1 MATRIGASYP
11 ASLGMPRPRLSHS
24 RGTGIYFSMAL
35 RRAVLVPL
43 ALLLLAPSAASAQ
56 QRRYL
61 VELGAAAALTALDDT
76 TGYGTGYGGTARIG
90 VWLPLRF
97 SLEAEY
103 SYIRTKTDV
112 SDSSV
117 GVSSIGG
124 FLLYNIPLGTRSFAH
139 LKAGLGSIDYGRCAP
154 QSSAG
159 QGACGSA
166 ATWSAG
172 LGFRVGITPTL
183 LARADGA
190 VQRNIGG
197 ANDVGQTEFSNFGA
211 TLGLSVMLGSKA
223 LVDADGDGVID
234 ANDKCSGTPKG
245 ALVDRRGCPTDADS
259 DRVSD
264 GLDRCPSTPAGVEVD
279 ENGCPTDE
287 DNDGVPDGV
296 DRCRGT
302 PLGAA
307 INAVGCSSDADND
320 QVPDGLDR
328 CPDTPAGA
336 TVDALGCPS
345 DTDGDKVLDGLDRC
359 PDTPFGER
367 VNRDGCSAGATPR
380 QQPARPGV
388 QPPAQPAPAQPV
400 PGQSAAG
407 EAAPPPAATN
417 PVVLRDGAFALGSA
431 RLRAEAYPILDSVAA
446 ALAAAPTQRLEIGA
460 HTAASRA
467 ETDSRQLANLRIEA
481 VRSYLIG
488 KGVRPQRLVP
498 KFYGATVPVT
508 SDTTVAGRATNR
520 RIEIKPLPSGP

>member
-1 MATRIGASYP
+1 MA
-11 ASLGMPRPRLSHS
+11 
-24 RGTGIYFSMAL
+24 F

-43 ALLLLAPSAASAQ
+43 TLLLLASSSASAQ

-61 VELGAAAALTALDDT
+61 VELGAAGALTALDDT
-76 TGYGTGYGGTARIG
+76 TGYGTGYGGVGRIG

-103 SYIRTKTDV
+103 SYLRTKTET

-117 GVSSIGG
+117 GVTSIGG
-124 FLLYNIPLGTRSFAH
+124 FLLYNVPLGTRSFAH
-139 LKAGLGSIDYGRCAP
+139 LKAGLGSIDYGECAP

-166 ATWSAG
+166 ATWSLG
-172 LGFRVGITPTL
+172 LGLRVGITPTL
-183 LARADGA
+183 LARLDGG

-197 ANDVGQTEFSNFGA
+197 ADEVGQTEFSNFGGS
-211 TLGLSVMLGSKA
+211 LGLSVMLGSKA
-223 LVDADGDGVID
+223 LVDADGDGVLD
-234 ANDKCSGTPKG
+234 ADDKCPQTRRG
-245 ALVDRRGCPTDADS
+245 ALVNRQGCPTDADA
-259 DRVSD
+259 D
-264 GLDRCPSTPAGVEVD
+264 GVADGVDRCPSTPSGVRTD

-287 DNDGVPDGV
+287 DNDGIPDGV

-307 INAVGCSSDADND
+307 VNPAGCSSDADAD
-320 QVPDGLDR
+320 EVPDGLDR
-328 CPDTPAGA
+328 CPDTPAAA

-367 VNRDGCSAGATPR
+367 VNREGCPAAGAPR
-380 QQPARPGV
+380 QPAPAGPPAPAPV
-388 QPPAQPAPAQPV
+388 QPPAAEPAPA
-400 PGQSAAG
+400 AR
-407 EAAPPPAATN
+407 T
-417 PVVLRDGAFALGSA
+417 PVVLRDAAFALGSA
-431 RLRAEAYPILDSVAA
+431 RLRAEAIPILDSVAA
-446 ALAAAPTQRLEIGA
+446 ALAAAPAQRIEIGA

-488 KGVRPQRLVP
+488 KGVRPQRLVS
-498 KFYGATVPVT
+498 KFYGATAPVT
-508 SDTTVAGRATNR
+508 ADTTAAGRATNR
-520 RIEIKPLPSGP
+520 RIEIVPLLSGP

>member
-1 MATRIGASYP
+1 
-11 ASLGMPRPRLSHS
+11 
-24 RGTGIYFSMAL
+24 MAL

-43 ALLLLAPSAASAQ
+43 ALLFLVPSASAQ

-61 VELGAAAALTALDDT
+61 VELGAAGALTALDDT

-124 FLLYNIPLGTRSFAH
+124 FLLYNLPLGTRSFAH

-166 ATWSAG
+166 ATWTAG

-183 LARADGA
+183 LVRADGA

-211 TLGLSVMLGSKA
+211 TLGMSVMLGSKA

-279 ENGCPTDE
+279 QNGCPTDE
-287 DNDGVPDGV
+287 DNDGVFDGV

-307 INAVGCSSDADND
+307 VNAAGCSSDADSD
-320 QVPDGLDR
+320 DVPDGLDR

-367 VNRDGCSAGATPR
+367 VNREGCSAGATPR
-380 QQPARPGV
+380 QQPAQPGA
-388 QPPAQPAPAQPV
+388 QPPPQPAPVQPV
-400 PGQSAAG
+400 PGQPPAG
-407 EAAPPPAATN
+407 EAAAPAAPGT

-431 RLRAEAYPILDSVAA
+431 RLRAAAYPVLDSIAA

-508 SDTTVAGRATNR
+508 SDTTAAGRANNR

>member
-287 DNDGVPDGV
+287 DNDVVPDGV

-400 PGQSAAG
+400 PGQPAAG

>member
-1 MATRIGASYP
+1 
-11 ASLGMPRPRLSHS
+11 
-24 RGTGIYFSMAL
+24 MAL

-43 ALLLLAPSAASAQ
+43 ALWFLVPSASAQ

-61 VELGAAAALTALDDT
+61 VELGAAGALTALDDT

-124 FLLYNIPLGTRSFAH
+124 FLLYNLPLGTRSFAH

-166 ATWSAG
+166 ATWTAG

-183 LARADGA
+183 LVRADGA

-211 TLGLSVMLGSKA
+211 TLGMSVMLGSKA

-279 ENGCPTDE
+279 QNGCPTDE
-287 DNDGVPDGV
+287 DNDGVFDGV

-307 INAVGCSSDADND
+307 VNAAGCSSDADSD
-320 QVPDGLDR
+320 EVPDGLDR

-380 QQPARPGV
+380 QQQAQPGAQPPPQPA
-388 QPPAQPAPAQPV
+388 PAQPTPAQPV
-400 PGQSAAG
+400 PGQPAAG
-407 EAAPPPAATN
+407 EAAVPAAPAT

-431 RLRAEAYPILDSVAA
+431 RLRAEAYPVLDSIAA

-508 SDTTVAGRATNR
+508 RDTTAAGRATNR

>member
-1 MATRIGASYP
+1 
-11 ASLGMPRPRLSHS
+11 
-24 RGTGIYFSMAL
+24 MAL

-43 ALLLLAPSAASAQ
+43 ALLFLVPSASAQ

-61 VELGAAAALTALDDT
+61 VELGAAGALTALDDT

-124 FLLYNIPLGTRSFAH
+124 FLLYNLPLGTRSFAH

-166 ATWSAG
+166 ATWTAG

-183 LARADGA
+183 LVRADGA

-211 TLGLSVMLGSKA
+211 TLGMSVMLGSKA

-279 ENGCPTDE
+279 QNGCPTDE
-287 DNDGVPDGV
+287 DNDGVFDGV

-307 INAVGCSSDADND
+307 VNAAGCSSDADSD
-320 QVPDGLDR
+320 DVPDGLDR

-367 VNRDGCSAGATPR
+367 VNREGCSAGATPR
-380 QQPARPGV
+380 QQPAQPGA
-388 QPPAQPAPAQPV
+388 QPPPQPAPAQPV
-400 PGQSAAG
+400 PGQPAPGQPPAG
-407 EAAPPPAATN
+407 EAAAPAAPGA

-431 RLRAEAYPILDSVAA
+431 RLRAEAYPVLDSIAA

-498 KFYGATVPVT
+498 KFYRATVPVT
-508 SDTTVAGRATNR
+508 RDTTAAGRATNR
-520 RIEIKPLPSGP
+520 RSEIKPLPSGP